1 MAVQEMYLH
10 TEHLAVGYEKIII
23 EEIEI
28 AVNKGEILTLIG
40 PNGAGKSTILKTIT
54 RQLSPHRGTIWI
66 DRNELKDLTGNQ
78 VAKKMAVVM
87 TKRVQPEL
95 MTCEDV
101 VATGRY
107 PYTGRFGVLGAK
119 DREIVWQA
127 LRMVQAES
135 LAEVPFDKISDGQRQ
150 RIMLAKAICQEPEVI
165 VLDEPT
171 SYLDIKHKIELL
183 YILKHMVQQKKIAVI
198 MSLHELELA
207 QRISDKIVCVGNGKI
222 QCCGTVEEIFHGDYI
237 TKLYGIE
244 KGSFYD
250 TFGTVELWKIEGE
263 PKVFIIGGGG
273 SGIAVYRKLQR
284 KGIPFVAGV
293 LHENDVEYEVAKALG
308 TVIGEKAFE
317 EISMESYRQAVNWIE
332 KCDTVICTIQE
343 FGTMNKKNKELLA
356 LAEDMGKVV
365 TESYVSIR

>member
-1 MAVQEMYLH
+1 MGEQERYLH
-10 TEHLAVGYEKIII
+10 TEHLAVGYEKPLIK
-23 EEIEI
+23 EIELS
-28 AVNKGEILTLIG
+28 VNRGEILTLIG

-54 RQLSPHRGTIWI
+54 RQLSPHRGVIWI
-66 DRNELKDLTGNQ
+66 DKSSLKELTGNQ

-107 PYTGRFGVLGAK
+107 PYTGRFGVLGEK
-119 DREIVWQA
+119 DREKVWQA
-127 LRMVQAES
+127 LRMVQAET

-183 YILKHMVQQKKIAVI
+183 YILKDMVQQKKIAVI

-207 QRISDKIVCVGNGKI
+207 ERISDKVVCVGNGKI
-222 QCCGTVEEIFHGDYI
+222 QCCGTVEEIFEGDYI

-250 TFGTVELWKIEGE
+250 KFGTVELWKAEGE

-273 SGIAVYRKLQR
+273 SGIALYRRLQR

-293 LHENDVEYEVAKALG
+293 LNENDVEYEVAKALG
-308 TVIGEKAFE
+308 RVVAEKPFE
-317 EISMESYRQAVNWIE
+317 EISEESYLKAVAWIK
-332 KCDTVICTIQE
+332 KCDTVVCTLTE
-343 FGTMNKKNKELLA
+343 FGTMNKKNEKLLLLA
-356 LAEDMGKVV
+356 KEQGKVV
-365 TESYVSIR
+365 ADIV